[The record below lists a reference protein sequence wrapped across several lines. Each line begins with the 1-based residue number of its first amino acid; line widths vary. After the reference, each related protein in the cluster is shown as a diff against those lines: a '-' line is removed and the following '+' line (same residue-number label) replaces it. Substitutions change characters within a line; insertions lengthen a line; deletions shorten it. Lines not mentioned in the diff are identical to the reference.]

1 MALWLFS
8 IYAPSVQGGIVC
20 TPVVND
26 LNYPAKVEPG
36 QGFDV
41 NTLLTVTCNQ
51 ASVAVTG
58 RVDIFDNS
66 TGQLLSISGFPVGI
80 NPNSPE
86 WSITASVS
94 SRIPAP
100 AVRGVFYL
108 RMMIWLSIGEGVP
121 ALRAGQLERSF
132 QVLVGEATP
141 ESYTT
146 PLILGQGTNATLT
159 YVYISSNT
167 SVTNTVY
174 DANSHVISFTSS
186 GPAGANGFAAV
197 LLPKYVIDG
206 APVVL
211 IDNGNLNPLSLTVSG
226 NATHYLVAFGYP
238 LSDHTVVV
246 GGSSTIPELA
256 VLSFPLAVS
265 VMASVAA
272 MGLVRRARRPFPR

>member
-1 MALWLFS
+1 
-8 IYAPSVQGGIVC
+8 
-20 TPVVND
+20 VND

-36 QGFDV
+36 QGFDI
-41 NTLLTVTCNQ
+41 NTLLTVTCNE

-58 RVDIFDNS
+58 RVDVFDNS
-66 TGQLLSISGFPVGI
+66 TGQLLSISGFPVGT

-94 SRIPAP
+94 SRIQAP
-100 AVRGVFYL
+100 ATKGVFHL

-121 ALRAGQLERSF
+121 ALRAGELETSF

-146 PLILGQGTNATLT
+146 LLIIGQGTSATLT
-159 YVYISSNT
+159 FVYISSNT

-174 DANSHVISFTSS
+174 DSGSHVIAYSSS
-186 GPAGANGFAAV
+186 GPTGANGFTAV

-206 APVVL
+206 SPVVL
-211 IDNGNLNPLSLTVSG
+211 IDNGNLNPVSLSVSG

-238 LSDHTVVV
+238 LSDHTVVI
-246 GGSSTIPELA
+246 GGSSTIPEFGI
-256 VLSFPLAVS
+256 LSLPLTVS
-265 VMASVAA
+265 VVVSVAA
-272 MGLVRRARRPFPR
+272 IGFLRRARRRLRRRAQSV